1 MYSLTAMDAELRNS
15 VFAGKVHFRPLT
27 DSTNNDAMK
36 LARAGAVHGTVCVA
50 DAQSAGRGRGGH
62 AWESRA
68 GDGLYVSV
76 VLRPSAP
83 PQRWPLIPLCVG
95 LAAME
100 AIEAAAGVC
109 ADLRW
114 PNDVLVGP
122 KKVCGILVEAGTDE
136 AGVAFAVAGIGI
148 NVHQRG
154 FEGEV
159 AALATSLDVEA
170 GRIVSRQK
178 LLACL
183 LESLQRETD
192 GLAAEEAA
200 RQVPARVAGASTWVR
215 GRRVEVHG
223 PQACAGVTAGLDEY
237 GFLLVETVDGMVRV
251 QTGGIRAA
259 ETK

>member
-1 MYSLTAMDAELRNS
+1 MYNLTALDAALRNS
-15 VFAGKVHFRPLT
+15 VFAGKVHFWPLT

-36 LARAGAVHGTVCVA
+36 MARAGAAHGTVCLA

-68 GDGLYVSV
+68 GEGLYVSV
-76 VLRPSAP
+76 VLRPGVP
-83 PQRWPLIPLCVG
+83 QQRWPLIPLCAG
-95 LAAME
+95 LAAMD
-100 AIEAAAGVC
+100 AIEAAAGVR

-122 KKVCGILVEAGTDE
+122 KKVCGILVEAGMDD
-136 AGVAFAVAGIGI
+136 AGAAFAVAGIGI

-170 GRIVSRQK
+170 GRTVSRQM
-178 LLACL
+178 LLVCL

-200 RQVPARVAGASTWVR
+200 RQIPARVAGASTWIC

-223 PQACAGVTAGLDEY
+223 PQACAGVTAGLDEC
-237 GFLLVETVDGMVRV
+237 GFLLVETAGGTVRV